1 MKKLFIVL
9 FLTLI
14 VSSGV
19 YGVPIGHN
27 YNKTEIDAIKE
38 DTEGLQTSVAQD
50 STQQE
55 ADLVN
60 TTAIKLDT
68 EGLQTSI
75 TADSLNVEGLTESVT
90 KDSTNVEA
98 ILVDTGTTLADT
110 LSSILSEVL
119 IIERHSQGKHRI
131 FGKNEMQTGTV
142 KADSTAG
149 AWFYPFVITSAADST
164 LGTAIQIL
172 GADDTPM
179 QVGMTKFDL
188 HEVFVVA
195 VDNATPYVLRV
206 LWGATASAALV
217 AGNYTDTWMASDISN
232 PQQASSSEIDISMP
246 RIDSGSLVWL
256 QCSNAAGAQTIS
268 IVCSLIEYP

>member
-1 MKKLFIVL
+1 MRKLFIVL

-14 VSSGV
+14 ASSGV

-38 DTEGLQTSVAQD
+38 DTEGLQTSVTKDSTQTEAVLLDTGSLRTSVTKDSTQVEEIKLDTESLQTSVAQD

-75 TADSLNVEGLTESVT
+75 TADSLNVE
-90 KDSTNVEA
+90 A

-110 LSSILSEVL
+110 MSSILSEVL
-119 IIERHSQGKHRI
+119 VIERHSQGKHRI

-149 AWFYPFVITSAADST
+149 AWFYPFVITSAADSK
-164 LGTAIQIL
+164 LGTAI
-172 GADDTPM
+172 
-179 QVGMTKFDL
+179 
-188 HEVFVVA
+188 
-195 VDNATPYVLRV
+195 R
-206 LWGATASAALV
+206 S
-217 AGNYTDTWMASDISN
+217 
-232 PQQASSSEIDISMP
+232 
-246 RIDSGSLVWL
+246 
-256 QCSNAAGAQTIS
+256 
-268 IVCSLIEYP
+268 